1 LQEYKPDSKQIE
13 DPYEQSA
20 INNFIMRM
28 VEKSQDCPAPE
39 IQTNVSQAIQ
49 IAKSQLEET
58 LVILESQAESGGKTP
73 TRQSHQ

>member
-1 LQEYKPDSKQIE
+1 
-13 DPYEQSA
+13 
-20 INNFIMRM
+20 MRM